1 MSVRRFAVSSAI
13 SLRHSATSSSFV
25 AVPMATSYAV
35 EMVLPIFD
43 VTVPAWLL
51 AKDVFAVRKRANAHR
66 DSLAGSEL
74 NRNRNDARAEH
85 ARRDLFAL
93 VYKA

>member
-51 AKDVFAVRKRANAHR
+51 AKDVFAVRRRANAHR
-66 DSLAGSEL
+66 DSLAGGEL
-74 NRNRNDARAEH
+74 DRNRNDARAEH
-85 ARRDLFAL
+85 ACEHFLAL